1 MITSNLEPVIAELRA
16 MLARTADMQPALHAI
31 GEMQAES
38 IRARITTMKT
48 SPDGEEWSPWSKR
61 RLKERTEKGNLG
73 QGLLW
78 DTGTLLHSIVVVD
91 DPTSVVIGTPVKYA
105 DELQYGRDDMGPR
118 PFIGWV
124 EDKLPLVEQM
134 LARYVEFGVLS

>member
-1 MITSNLEPVIAELRA
+1 MITADFSPVLAELRA

-31 GEMQAES
+31 GEMQADA
-38 IRARITTMKT
+38 IQARITTLK
-48 SPDGEEWSPWSKR
+48 SAPDGEEWSPWSER
-61 RLKERTEKGNLG
+61 RLKERTDKGNVG

-91 DPTSVVIGTPVKYA
+91 DPTQVVIGTPLPYA
-105 DELQYGRDDMGPR
+105 DELQNGRDDMGPR

-124 EDKLPLVEQM
+124 DDKLPLVEEM
-134 LARYVEFGVLS
+134 LARYVEFGTLP